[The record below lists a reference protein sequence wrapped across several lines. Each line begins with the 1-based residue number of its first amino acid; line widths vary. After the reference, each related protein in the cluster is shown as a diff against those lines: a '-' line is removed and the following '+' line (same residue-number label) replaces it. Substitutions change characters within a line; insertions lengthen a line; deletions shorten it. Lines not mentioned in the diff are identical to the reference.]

1 MSTTAL
7 PRPPRRTVRALAA
20 MACALAVASGAA
32 HADTAELTRD
42 ARAFELGDGVPRNPE
57 RAARLYC
64 EAASAGDADAAFR
77 LGWMFAMGRGI
88 ERDDGRA
95 VALFRRASQ
104 AGHPQ
109 AQGML
114 ELLRSP
120 VPVLPDCLK
129 PVDELAAIGPPLP
142 PPPAEE
148 PLPLADAGPDP
159 FGALPK
165 WKQPVSDMVHKLAPQ
180 FGIDP
185 KLALSVIAVES
196 NFEPRAHSHK
206 DARGLMQLIPETAE
220 RFNVKDAFDPRQNVR
235 GGLAYLRFLLAYY
248 RGDVVLVAAAYNAGE
263 KAVDRHGGIPPY
275 EETQGYVRKVLAL
288 YRSAF
293 HPFDA
298 RLAQSLRAP
307 ALR

>member
-1 MSTTAL
+1 
-7 PRPPRRTVRALAA
+7 
-20 MACALAVASGAA
+20 
-32 HADTAELTRD
+32 
-42 ARAFELGDGVPRNPE
+42 
-57 RAARLYC
+57 
-64 EAASAGDADAAFR
+64 
-77 LGWMFAMGRGI
+77 MGRGI
-88 ERDDGRA
+88 ERDDARA
-95 VALFRRASQ
+95 VALFARAAQ
-104 AGHPQ
+104 AGHAQ

-114 ELLRSP
+114 ELLKSP
-120 VPVLPDCLK
+120 VPALPDCLQ
-129 PVDELAAIGPPLP
+129 PDDEIVALGPPE

-148 PLPLADAGPDP
+148 PLPFADAGPDP
-159 FGALPK
+159 FEALPK
-165 WKQPVSDMVHKLAPQ
+165 WKQPVADLVHKLAPQ
-180 FGIDP
+180 FGVDP
-185 KLALSVIAVES
+185 RLALSVITVES

-288 YRSAF
+288 YRNVF

-298 RLAQSLRAP
+298 RLAQTVRAP
-307 ALR
+307 AVR